1 MAYSQWQSS
10 LDSLHVLS
18 WLLLGAISHNAIHSV
33 ASDMRAVTSSGGQCL
48 ILKSLSTKMED
59 VVQRAI
65 ALTKCVLQKVG
76 EFSESEV
83 IYNIIEFL

>member
-1 MAYSQWQSS
+1 
-10 LDSLHVLS
+10 
-18 WLLLGAISHNAIHSV
+18 
-33 ASDMRAVTSSGGQCL
+33 MRAVTSSGGQCL